1 MKTYL
6 KAIAAVIL
14 GLAICTVVFH
24 LSKTD
29 TVPKVVPPVVLKN
42 SLTNSQIFCMTGSYN
57 LHDETWHDEMILSP
71 RNHQFVEKN
80 ELIMYLKTAP
90 PSFILRIGEQ
100 TTLRNDIIK
109 LANYAG
115 SKVTT
120 KNKDD
125 HTVTDYLYLYA
136 NAGQLYQVTFKDGC
150 IFKAFQDTRIGFTS
164 FEIVPDLMLS
174 HKWQASPELLQK
186 LNNQ

>member
-14 GLAICTVVFH
+14 GLAICTLFFN
-24 LSKTD
+24 LTKTD
-29 TVPKVVPPVVLKN
+29 TAPKVVPPVVLKN
-42 SLTNSQIFCMTGSYN
+42 SLTNTQIFCMTGSYN
-57 LHDETWHDEMILSP
+57 LHDKTWHDEMILSP
-71 RNHQFVEKN
+71 RNHQFLEKN

-90 PSFILRIGEQ
+90 PSFILRTGEQ
-100 TTLRNDIIK
+100 ETLRNDIIK

-125 HTVTDYLYLYA
+125 HKVTDYLYLYA
-136 NAGQLYQVTFKDGC
+136 NAGQLYHVTFKDGC
-150 IFKAFQDTRIGFTS
+150 MFKAFQSTETGFES
-164 FEIVPDLMLS
+164 FKIEPNLMLS

-186 LNNQ
+186 LNN